1 MSSGRITDHSYSF
14 FCYIYSVPAYFY
26 LSFPDFNIWSSP
38 LLVLVLQG
46 LVLIGLLL
54 FRYIRR
60 RNVSDLFLALILL
73 IVCYEQICYT
83 VGFMGW
89 YNAFP
94 NTKINYWLIPMA
106 LGLAPML
113 FFYVK
118 SSTISDFRFKK
129 NDWLHFIPAF
139 ILVLYRLSIFTY
151 DAIQPGFS
159 DTQNGYLKIHLDEP
173 IIQPILMIAEFT
185 VMLLYLA
192 FTFQLFIVYRKK
204 IKLFFSN
211 TYKYELNWI
220 LTFLV
225 IFSVLFIF
233 EATQDV
239 IGAFITELHYTQRWW
254 LNLFLAVATIYV
266 GVKGYFTDTEKL
278 KNLNFNSG
286 ALSTQSLG
294 LRDKPA
300 ANDGEINRLKDF
312 MNTER
317 PYLDPELNL
326 NDLAGLIDMN
336 RTQLSQLINSGFQ
349 KNFNDFVNEYRIEA
363 VKRQLSEGKHKQL
376 SLLGI
381 AYECGFNSKATFN
394 RVFKKLTNTSPTEY
408 LNSNN

>member
-1 MSSGRITDHSYSF
+1 VSSGQITDHSYSF

-54 FRYIRR
+54 FRYIRK
-60 RNVSDLFLALILL
+60 RNISDLFLALILL

-89 YNAFP
+89 YNAFQ

-118 SSTISDFRFKK
+118 TSTSSGFKWK
-129 NDWLHFIPAF
+129 KIYWLHFMPA
-139 ILVLYRLSIFTY
+139 LVLILYRLSIYTY
-151 DAIQPGFS
+151 DALQPGFG

-173 IIQPILMIAEFT
+173 IIQPILMIAEFA

-192 FTFQLFIVYRKK
+192 FTFQLFVGYRQK

-225 IFSVLFIF
+225 IFSVLFIY
-233 EATQDV
+233 EAVQDV
-239 IGAFITELHYTQRWW
+239 VGALITELHYTQRWW
-254 LNLFLAVATIYV
+254 LNLLLAVATIFI

-278 KNLNFNSG
+278 KNLNFNATSMPSPP
-286 ALSTQSLG
+286 ADQQDRPVASELELNT
-294 LRDKPA
+294 LRD
-300 ANDGEINRLKDF
+300 F
-312 MNTER
+312 MESEK

-326 NDLAGLIDMN
+326 NDLATLANMN
-336 RTQLSQLINSGFQ
+336 RSQLSQLINSGFK

-363 VKRQLSEGKHKQL
+363 VKHQLSEGKHKQL

-394 RVFKKLTNTSPTEY
+394 RVFKKLTNTSPTDY
-408 LNSNN
+408 LKSIS

>member
-1 MSSGRITDHSYSF
+1 M
-14 FCYIYSVPAYFY
+14 PANFL

-38 LLVLVLQG
+38 LLILVLQG

-54 FRYIRR
+54 FRYFRG
-60 RNVSDLFLALILL
+60 RNLSDLYLALILL

-106 LGLAPML
+106 LALAPML

-118 SSTISDFRFKK
+118 TSTSSDFRFKK
-129 NDWLHFIPAF
+129 IYWLHFIPAVM
-139 ILVLYRLSIFTY
+139 LVLYRLSIYTY
-151 DAIQPGFS
+151 DALQPGFS

-173 IIQPILMIAEFT
+173 IIQPILMFAEFA

-192 FTFQLFIVYRKK
+192 FTFQLFLTYRKK

-225 IFSVLFIF
+225 IFTVLFIY
-233 EATQDV
+233 EAVQDV
-239 IGAFITELHYTQRWW
+239 IGALITELHYTQRWW
-254 LNLFLAVATIYV
+254 LNLLFAIATIYV

-278 KNLNFNSG
+278 KNLNFN
-286 ALSTQSLG
+286 AVAVPPQSSELK
-294 LRDKPA
+294 DKPA
-300 ANDGEINRLKDF
+300 ANEEELNALRNF
-312 MNTER
+312 MEMEK

-326 NDLAGLIDMN
+326 NDLATLINMN
-336 RTQLSQLINSGFQ
+336 RAQLSQLINSGFQ

-363 VKRQLSEGKHKQL
+363 VKYQLSKGRHKQL

-394 RVFKKLTNTSPTEY
+394 RVFRKLTNSSPTDY
-408 LNSNN
+408 LNSIS